1 MLRVME
7 ILPVQVT
14 KLAFLSVNDIEM
26 EIFISSNIVPSTISY
41 SFLEEI

>member
-1 MLRVME
+1 MLRVMK

-14 KLAFLSVNDIEM
+14 KLAFLSVNDIDEM

-41 SFLEEI
+41 IIS